1 VGRSRRA
8 HLSSEPGAAGWKRL
22 ARYRPGRYGIRVNVR
37 NALDRSHRHSGAHQ
51 ILARDRGLTA
61 LSVSY
66 NLRFVETYGSAGI
79 AALGDPT
86 RRAIFE
92 SLARRPKAVGELAAE
107 LPVSRPAVSQ
117 HLRVLKEAGL
127 VTDRA
132 DGTRRIYQ
140 IHQQGVQAIHGYLDQ
155 MWGQA
160 MTAFQ
165 AEARQVAS
173 QAPGG
178 SPAPELPASPRPGA
192 AGRARDRGS

>member
-1 VGRSRRA
+1 MRRSA
-8 HLSSEPGAAGWKRL
+8 TPPGAPSSKAWRAG
-22 ARYRPGRYGIRVNVR
+22 
-37 NALDRSHRHSGAHQ
+37 
-51 ILARDRGLTA
+51 
-61 LSVSY
+61 
-66 NLRFVETYGSAGI
+66 
-79 AALGDPT
+79 
-86 RRAIFE
+86 
-92 SLARRPKAVGELAAE
+92 KAVGELAAE

-173 QAPGG
+173 QAPAG
-178 SPAPELPASPRPGA
+178 SPAPELPASPRSGA
-192 AGRARDRGS
+192 AWPGTRPGQLTAGTATAAAAGQTRATPAISNRKR

>member
-1 VGRSRRA
+1 VG
-8 HLSSEPGAAGWKRL
+8 
-22 ARYRPGRYGIRVNVR
+22 
-37 NALDRSHRHSGAHQ
+37 
-51 ILARDRGLTA
+51 
-61 LSVSY
+61 
-66 NLRFVETYGSAGI
+66 TYGGQAL

-92 SLARRPKAVGELAAE
+92 CLARSPMAVGQLASE

-140 IHQQGVQAIHGYLDQ
+140 IQPQGVQAIHAYLDQ

-160 MTAFQ
+160 LASFQ
-165 AEARQVAS
+165 AAAVQAAAAAEHERQE
-173 QAPGG
+173 QP
-178 SPAPELPASPRPGA
+178 
-192 AGRARDRGS
+192 

>member
-1 VGRSRRA
+1 M
-8 HLSSEPGAAGWKRL
+8 
-22 ARYRPGRYGIRVNVR
+22 
-37 NALDRSHRHSGAHQ
+37 
-51 ILARDRGLTA
+51 
-61 LSVSY
+61 
-66 NLRFVETYGSAGI
+66 ETYGSAGI

-155 MWGQA
+155 MWAQA

-165 AEARQVAS
+165 AEARRAAS
-173 QAPGG
+173 QAPAG
-178 SPAPELPASPRPGA
+178 SPASGLPASLRPGV